1 MQHDARLM
9 TQLRSLSLKQE
20 ERPAAPAK
28 ARPSRRRLGW
38 LGLGTTLALGSAA
51 ALMVEDPAGAVAALF
66 EAPAKVVAAT
76 APAEPAPGPAPAAV
90 APPPAPAE
98 VVGSGFVVAERIVVV
113 SSPEGGRLAALPFG
127 VGDRFRA
134 GDLLAEIEAP
144 ELRAEL
150 AVARAWSDRAA
161 AAVTRAEAVLTEA
174 HAAEDRAERLAERGA
189 GTRTGHEE
197 AGFAAERARLDLD
210 LARQDARIAT
220 LEVARLRDDLARRRL
235 TAPFDGVVVERLA
248 TPGALVPSG
257 LGGGDPLEG
266 GVLRILDPSALKVVV
281 DVAEIRIGAIE
292 PGQAATAALDA
303 DPDRPLAMRVEAI
316 APEASIQKGTVAV
329 RLAFEDG
336 PPPGAVLAN
345 MAAKVTFASAAD
357 PR

>member
-1 MQHDARLM
+1 MQHDTRLM

-20 ERPAAPAK
+20 QRPAAPAK
-28 ARPSRRRLGW
+28 ARPSSRRLGW
-38 LGLGTTLALGSAA
+38 LVLGTSLALCSAA
-51 ALMVEDPAGAVAALF
+51 ALLAEDPAGAVAALM
-66 EAPAKVVAAT
+66 EVPAPVVAAT
-76 APAEPAPGPAPAAV
+76 APAPAAV
-90 APPPAPAE
+90 APPLAPAE
-98 VVGSGFVVAERIVVV
+98 VVGSGFVVAERIVVI
-113 SSPEGGRLAALPFG
+113 SSPEGGRLAALPFE
-127 VGDRFRA
+127 VGDRFLA
-134 GDLLAEIEAP
+134 GDLLAEMEAP
-144 ELRAEL
+144 ELAAEL
-150 AVARAWSDRAA
+150 AVARARSDRAA
-161 AAVTRAEAVLTEA
+161 AAVARAEAVLTEA
-174 HAAEDRAERLAERGA
+174 RAVEDRAERLAERGA

-220 LEVARLRDDLARRRL
+220 LEVARLEDDLARRRL

-257 LGGGDPLEG
+257 MGGDPLEG

-281 DVAEIRIGAIE
+281 DVAETRIGAIK

-316 APEASIQKGTVAV
+316 APEASVQKGTVAV

-336 PPPGAVLAN
+336 PPPGAVLTN
-345 MAAKVTFASAAD
+345 MAAKVTFAPAAD
-357 PR
+357 PS